1 MYVHIKNYDFDIT
14 IESIKKETTVKTKII
29 ELLTIFS
36 EEIERSK
43 AFHETNKNQFKNK
56 IWKIE
61 ELVKTNESKS
71 HEETKSKIDYIISN
85 YDDFMTNL
93 KESQNIQIS
102 MFDFDF
108 NYFYKFVIGKNE
120 NKPYV
125 NLVSEEDDY
134 PYSEI
139 IQWIE

>member
-1 MYVHIKNYDFDIT
+1 M
-14 IESIKKETTVKTKII
+14 KKLYIIHGWTYTVEPWAKTI
-29 ELLTIFS
+29 ELLKKDYGITAKMLHVPGLTTPS
-36 EEIERSK
+36 
-43 AFHETNKNQFKNK
+43 NK
-56 IWKIE
+56 IWTIE

-85 YDDFMTNL
+85 YDAFMTNL

>member
-1 MYVHIKNYDFDIT
+1 MYVHVKNYDFDIKV
-14 IESIKKETTVKTKII
+14 ESIKKEITVKTKII

-43 AFHETNKNQFKNK
+43 AFYETNKNQLENK
-56 IWKIE
+56 IWTIE

-85 YDDFMTNL
+85 YDAFMTNL
-93 KESQNIQIS
+93 KESKNIQIS

-108 NYFYKFVIGKNE
+108 NYFYKLVIGKNK

>member
-1 MYVHIKNYDFDIT
+1 MYIHIKNYDFDIT
-14 IESIKKETTVKTKII
+14 IKSIKKETTVKTKII

-43 AFHETNKNQFKNK
+43 AFYETNKNQFENKNWTIK
-56 IWKIE
+56 

-85 YDDFMTNL
+85 YDEFMTNL
-93 KESQNIQIS
+93 KESQNIQIN

-108 NYFYKFVIGKNE
+108 NYFYKFVIGKNK

-134 PYSEI
+134 PYSET

>member
-56 IWKIE
+56 IWTIE

-85 YDDFMTNL
+85 YDEFITNL

-108 NYFYKFVIGKNE
+108 NYFYKFVIGKNK

>member
-1 MYVHIKNYDFDIT
+1 
-14 IESIKKETTVKTKII
+14 
-29 ELLTIFS
+29 
-36 EEIERSK
+36 
-43 AFHETNKNQFKNK
+43 
-56 IWKIE
+56 
-61 ELVKTNESKS
+61 
-71 HEETKSKIDYIISN
+71 
-85 YDDFMTNL
+85 MTNL

-125 NLVSEEDDY
+125 NLVSEEYDY